1 MNFNP
6 GETREYAHGTGS
18 CTIEHAVAAW
28 TSLLKGSDLPDASSV
43 TTRTDVLAPLELW
56 GARDTQC
63 TMGGCWVS
71 NNMPRD
77 PGRVPA
83 VLNI

>member
-1 MNFNP
+1 MIR
-6 GETREYAHGTGS
+6 GGTEKYAHGTGS

-43 TTRTDVLAPLELW
+43 TTRADVLAPLELW